1 MRLHEQRKFQ
11 QSEFELRNTL
21 ASLKSEEEKTK
32 LKTEMKLSREKLGAI
47 RRESE
52 DLRRK
57 YGQVDRDESRD
68 TERFEVCGR
77 DVAGTARC
85 TPKGDVGIIETIRLK
100 LKV

>member
-57 YGQVDRDESRD
+57 YGQVD
-68 TERFEVCGR
+68 TEMKAEIQ
-77 DVAGTARC
+77 
-85 TPKGDVGIIETIRLK
+85 KGLRSVEEMLLALQGVLQKEMLE
-100 LKV
+100 L